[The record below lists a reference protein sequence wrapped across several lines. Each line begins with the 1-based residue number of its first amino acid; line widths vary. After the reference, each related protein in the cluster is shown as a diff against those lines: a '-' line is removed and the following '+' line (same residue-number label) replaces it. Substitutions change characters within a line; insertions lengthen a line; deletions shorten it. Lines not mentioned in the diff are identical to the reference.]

1 MHLVRH
7 PADLTAASGGAL
19 VPTMGALHEGHLALM
34 RRARALAQ
42 PVVISI
48 FVNPAQFG
56 PGEDYQRYP
65 RTMEADLE
73 VAEAAGVE
81 VVFAPEVE
89 TMYPPEHPPPVG
101 PLPDVAT
108 RPGLE
113 DAHRPGHFAGVC
125 QVVARL
131 LDLVKPS
138 VAIFGEK
145 DYQQLLVVE
154 AMVQAARDRWPGLRI
169 ERHPTVREADG
180 LAASSR
186 NARLEPSV
194 RDRALGLFRALE
206 AAQAAPETAEE
217 TMQRVL
223 AEHDLGVDY
232 AVVRDARTLG
242 PIETPQPPARALVAA
257 RLGDVRLIDN
267 VEVNSDQ

>member
-73 VAEAAGVE
+73 AAEAAGVE

-89 TMYPPEHPPPVG
+89 TMYPPEHRPLVG
-101 PLPDVAT
+101 PRPDVAT

-125 QVVARL
+125 QVVARFL
-131 LDLVKPS
+131 VLVKPL

-145 DYQQLLVVE
+145 DYQQLLVVA
-154 AMVQAARDRWPGLRI
+154 AMV
-169 ERHPTVREADG
+169 
-180 LAASSR
+180 
-186 NARLEPSV
+186 
-194 RDRALGLFRALE
+194 
-206 AAQAAPETAEE
+206 
-217 TMQRVL
+217 
-223 AEHDLGVDY
+223 
-232 AVVRDARTLG
+232 
-242 PIETPQPPARALVAA
+242 
-257 RLGDVRLIDN
+257 
-267 VEVNSDQ
+267 

>member
-42 PVVISI
+42 PVVISS

-73 VAEAAGVE
+73 AAEAAGVE

-89 TMYPPEHPPPVG
+89 TMYPPEHRPLVG

-145 DYQQLLVVE
+145 DYQQLLVMA
-154 AMVQAARDRWPGLRI
+154 AMV
-169 ERHPTVREADG
+169 
-180 LAASSR
+180 
-186 NARLEPSV
+186 
-194 RDRALGLFRALE
+194 
-206 AAQAAPETAEE
+206 
-217 TMQRVL
+217 
-223 AEHDLGVDY
+223 
-232 AVVRDARTLG
+232 
-242 PIETPQPPARALVAA
+242 
-257 RLGDVRLIDN
+257 
-267 VEVNSDQ
+267 